1 MKAVIF
7 DLDGTLLYSI
17 DTIAYYCNLTL
28 KDLGYKPLDKSDYL
42 KLINFGA
49 HDLISGML
57 KKIGCDA
64 DSGEVLKHYMS
75 LYSISPCH
83 LSRPYEGV
91 CDMLIKLRD
100 RGIKTAVLSNKPD
113 NLVKNI
119 SENIFTGMLDI
130 SYGQRS
136 QYPEKP
142 DPSSLLAL
150 IDELG
155 CKTDN
160 VLYAGDSGVDMQC
173 GKNAGVFTIGVG
185 WGFFGTKPFDKAD
198 LIVDKPMEIIEYI
211 DKNSF

>member
-57 KKIGCDA
+57 KKVGSNA
-64 DSGEVLKHYMS
+64 DSSEVFDHYMS
-75 LYSISPCH
+75 LYSKSPCH
-83 LSRPYEGV
+83 LSYPYAGV
-91 CDMLIKLRD
+91 CEMLIELRN
-100 RGIKTAVLSNKPD
+100 RGVKTAILSNKPD
-113 NLVKNI
+113 NLVQNISKNI
-119 SENIFTGMLDI
+119 FNGMLNI
-130 SYGQRS
+130 SYGQRG
-136 QYPEKP
+136 QYPTKP

-155 CKTDN
+155 CKTDK

-173 GKNAGVFTIGVG
+173 GKNAGVFTVGVG
-185 WGFFGTKPFDKAD
+185 WGFFGTKPFDNAD
-198 LIVDKPMEIIEYI
+198 LIVNKPMEIVEYI